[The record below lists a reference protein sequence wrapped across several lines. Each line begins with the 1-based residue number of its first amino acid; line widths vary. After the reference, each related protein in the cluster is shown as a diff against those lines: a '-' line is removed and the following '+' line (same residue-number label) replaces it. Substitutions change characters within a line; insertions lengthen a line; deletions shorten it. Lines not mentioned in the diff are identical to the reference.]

1 MKVVIY
7 VVEYTKINEI
17 KKIKLKDNVIIDI
30 FPEVQKVIFD
40 NVQREDTSTE
50 AGGLLIGY
58 ENINTSNISITLA
71 TQPQNDD
78 KRTRYTLKLSKEHIA
93 ISEQLEWP
101 YGYMG
106 TWHTHP
112 SNSPTPSFIDHKD
125 WKQCIKE
132 NANKTNYLIFIIA
145 GKCGFKVWLGDCK
158 TGKIIEGEY

>member
-1 MKVVIY
+1 M
-7 VVEYTKINEI
+7 VEYTKINEI

-30 FPEVQKVIFD
+30 FPEVQEIIFE
-40 NVQREDTSTE
+40 NIQREDNSTE

-58 ENINTSNISITLA
+58 ENINTSNISITFA
-71 TQPQNDD
+71 TQPQSED
-78 KRTRYTLKLSKEHIA
+78 KRTRYTLKLSKTHTS
-93 ISEQLEWP
+93 ISEQLERP

-112 SNSPTPSFIDHKD
+112 SDLPAPSFIDHKD

-132 NANKTNYLIFIIA
+132 NINRTNYLIFIIA
-145 GKCGFKVWLGDCK
+145 GKCGFKAWIGDCK